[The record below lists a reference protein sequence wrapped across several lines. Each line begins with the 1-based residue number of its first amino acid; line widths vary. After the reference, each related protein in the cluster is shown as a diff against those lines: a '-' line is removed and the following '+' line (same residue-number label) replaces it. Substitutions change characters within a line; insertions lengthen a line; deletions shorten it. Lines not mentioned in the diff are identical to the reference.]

1 MRART
6 AAGRREVARDA
17 SRGGPE
23 QEPARDPACADCL
36 RRSRLLGEL
45 SPLLDLNCRAD
56 GRLFELL
63 ALDDETLIHALGG
76 RRRAE
81 LQRSYASF
89 DADRFARRR
98 EVTELCMHD
107 ARYPRERKSVGVV
120 SMLHVAGGLDRLHE
134 LTLRP
139 VVAIVG
145 TRRASDY
152 GRAMAGDLAR
162 GLSACGV
169 TVAALRHGGVPAAA
183 LTGALNGETVTVAGS
198 GLGVATSAR
207 RRATCAQLRN
217 GCVVSEL
224 PWGVNGRRWGPASA
238 ERLLAALA
246 MVTLVVEAHDSPRE
260 LPTARFARSLDRP
273 VAAIPGRVTSPAS
286 AGCHALLHDGARLVR
301 GTTDVLELLYDAG
314 RPAPAPGRTTA
325 REAGEGPFAEL
336 EPRLRRMLERVGAGA
351 DTPGKLAEQQDDA
364 SEVLRALSELELLG
378 LLSRGDGGRYVVRAS
393 VRR

>member
-1 MRART
+1 LARA
-6 AAGRREVARDA
+6 
-17 SRGGPE
+17 
-23 QEPARDPACADCL
+23 PACADCL
-36 RRSRLLGEL
+36 RRSWLLGEL
-45 SPLLDLNCRAD
+45 SPVLDLNCRAD

-81 LQRSYASF
+81 LQRRYACF
-89 DADRFARRR
+89 QADRFARRP
-98 EVTELCMHD
+98 EVTELCVHD
-107 ARYPRERKSVGVV
+107 ARYPREPKAAGVA
-120 SMLHVAGGLDRLHE
+120 SALHIAGGLDRLHE

-169 TVAALRHGGVPAAA
+169 TVAAPRHGGVAAAA
-183 LTGALNGETVTVAGS
+183 LTGALGGNGETVTIAGS
-198 GLGVATSAR
+198 GLGMATTAR

-217 GCVVSEL
+217 GGCVASEL

-246 MVTLVVEAHDSPRE
+246 TVTLVVEAHESPRE
-260 LPTARFARSLDRP
+260 LAAAWFARSLDRP
-273 VAAIPGRVTSPAS
+273 VAAVPGRVTSPGS
-286 AGCHALLHDGARLVR
+286 AGCHALLRDGARLVR
-301 GTTDVLELLYDAG
+301 GAADVLDLLYDAG
-314 RPAPAPGRTTA
+314 RPAPARAPGTTTA
-325 REAGEGPFAEL
+325 REAGEDPIAEL

-351 DTPGKLAEQQDDA
+351 DTPGKLAEEQADA
-364 SEVLRALSELELLG
+364 GEVLRALSELELLG